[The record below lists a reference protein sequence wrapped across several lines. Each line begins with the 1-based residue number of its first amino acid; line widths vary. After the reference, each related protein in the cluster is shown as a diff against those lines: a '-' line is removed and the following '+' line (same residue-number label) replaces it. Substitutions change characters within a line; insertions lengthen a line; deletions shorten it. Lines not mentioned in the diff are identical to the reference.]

1 MPRDSAAAR
10 AAAAA
15 APPPPPPPAPA
26 GGGAAPK
33 AGGTAPKAPA
43 AVKPKAVAPAAP
55 KAPVAPAA
63 PAAPIA
69 PTAPAVAGERRYG
82 AASPFG
88 VPTLLSSPEE
98 LPRKVTRETELP
110 LRMPEYEQRLARVR
124 EMRKGGKYVP
134 AEATEFKVAPSST
147 RPARTITTAPSF
159 GMDTKYTGAPGFGET
174 ERSRPA
180 VSAPLSDTAEFAR
193 QAEQLG
199 AKYAKLQGTL
209 AELDQ
214 LRRKYESERALRRP
228 SVGAEL
234 SRRNPLEVLA
244 GRAPMSDA
252 DTKLREIAQRTR
264 AANQET
270 AQTIQDL
277 KQYGFAG
284 QEDVDRAFGSAAP
297 AASTQ
302 APAVPETLRVAPR

>member
-10 AAAAA
+10 ATAAA

-33 AGGTAPKAPA
+33 AGGTA
-43 AVKPKAVAPAAP
+43 PKAVAPAAP

-277 KQYGFAG
+277 KQYGFAD

-302 APAVPETLRVAPR
+302 APAVPKTLRVVPR

>member
-10 AAAAA
+10 ATAAAA
-15 APPPPPPPAPA
+15 PPPPPPAPA

-63 PAAPIA
+63 PQVQPIPGESSFSTAARELA
-69 PTAPAVAGERRYG
+69 PRESELRRRAREEDTGRAEQVAR
-82 AASPFG
+82 
-88 VPTLLSSPEE
+88 
-98 LPRKVTRETELP
+98 TR
-110 LRMPEYEQRLARVR
+110 EYEQRLARVR
-124 EMRKGGKYVP
+124 EVRKGGKYVP
-134 AEATEFKVAPSST
+134 TEATEFKVSPSAT
-147 RPARTITTAPSF
+147 RPARTITTAPAL
-159 GMDTKYTGAPGFGET
+159 GMPGESLWST
-174 ERSRPA
+174 QPSRPT
-180 VSAPLSDTAEFAR
+180 VSAPLNDVTEFAR

-199 AKYAKLQGTL
+199 AKYARLQGALT
-209 AELDQ
+209 ELDQ
-214 LRRKYESERALRRP
+214 LRRKYEGERALRRP
-228 SVGAEL
+228 SVGMDL

-244 GRAPMSDA
+244 GRSPTSEA
-252 DTKLREIAQRTR
+252 DVKLRDLAQRTR

-277 KQYGFAG
+277 KQYGFAD

-302 APAVPETLRVAPR
+302 APAAPKTLRVVPR